1 MFINFFEIA
10 IICLIKKIFK
20 MLKISELEYSM
31 PAILLGY
38 TFFLLVM
45 ALLPLFLYYRLDL
58 FISNHDIFARY
69 YIGKTSAVYIS
80 VLVSILVGVI
90 GSNIIVFSYAVKIFG
105 IKINNKEQYNLLNY
119 YFYMI
124 FSVLLK
130 IFEVPEDCKTII
142 DALFYS
148 MSVVSMIS
156 TARHM
161 VSKPSRR

>member
-1 MFINFFEIA
+1 
-10 IICLIKKIFK
+10 
-20 MLKISELEYSM
+20 
-31 PAILLGY
+31 
-38 TFFLLVM
+38 M

-58 FISNHDIFARY
+58 FISSHDIFARY

-80 VLVSILVGVI
+80 VLVSILVGKI
-90 GSNIIVFSYAVKIFG
+90 GSNKIVFTFAVRFLG

-124 FSVLLK
+124 ISVVLK
-130 IFEVPEDCKTII
+130 IFEFPEDYKTLI

-161 VSKPSRR
+161 ASKTKS